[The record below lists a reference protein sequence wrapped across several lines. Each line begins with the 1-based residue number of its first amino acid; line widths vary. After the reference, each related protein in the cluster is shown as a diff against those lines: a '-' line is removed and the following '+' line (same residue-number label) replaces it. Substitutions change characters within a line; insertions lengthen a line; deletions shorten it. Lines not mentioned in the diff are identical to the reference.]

1 MKIIP
6 AIDILDNKLVRLKK
20 GNYNSAKV
28 YSDDPFRLASTF
40 SDFGFEWLH
49 IVDLSGARSGKLF
62 ITELINKIKKET
74 KLKIQFGGGIRN
86 LDDANKLIDVGVDRL
101 IIGSI
106 SITNK
111 SEFEK
116 IISAIGAE
124 NIIAAIDVKDD
135 FVMIKGWTENS
146 EIRLDEHINYCLSK
160 NVRTFLCTD
169 IKKDGMLSGPNLK
182 LYEILLNKFPS
193 ANVIASGGL
202 SSLQDITELKD
213 LKVYAAVVGKA
224 IYENKI
230 DLKEL
235 RKIAG

>member
-6 AIDILDNKLVRLKK
+6 AIDILDHKLVRLEK
-20 GNYNSAKV
+20 GDYNSAKV
-28 YSDDPFRLASTF
+28 YSDDPFRMALTF
-40 SDFGFEWLH
+40 SDFGFEWIH
-49 IVDLSGARSGKLF
+49 IVDLSGAKTGKLSV
-62 ITELINKIKKET
+62 TELINKIKRET

-86 LDDANKLIDVGVDRL
+86 LYDANKLIDVGVDRL
-101 IIGSI
+101 VIGSI
-106 SITNK
+106 SVTNK

-116 IISAIGAE
+116 IISAFGAE

-160 NVRTFLCTD
+160 NVITFLCTD

-182 LYEILLNKFPS
+182 LYKNLLNKFPS

-202 SSLQDITELKD
+202 SSLQDLTELKE
-213 LKVYAAVVGKA
+213 LKIYAAVVGKA